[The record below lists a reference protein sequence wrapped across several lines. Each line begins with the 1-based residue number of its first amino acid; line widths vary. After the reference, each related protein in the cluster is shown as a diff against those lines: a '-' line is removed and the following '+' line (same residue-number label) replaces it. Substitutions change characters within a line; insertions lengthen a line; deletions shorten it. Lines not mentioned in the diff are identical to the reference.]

1 MPMSPHHHSLTN
13 VCQTLHMEQ
22 GALMA
27 HSIEYK
33 YFQLPVL
40 EAVLSLFLSFHNSTS
55 SLSVCTSHI
64 LSF

>member
-1 MPMSPHHHSLTN
+1 
-13 VCQTLHMEQ
+13 MEQ